1 MYLNGYMYVS
11 SKKKNAQRFWSRII
25 AILDALGYKE
35 ENQEK
40 NEKLYTRVKKVKNN
54 QQSQE
59 T

>member
-1 MYLNGYMYVS
+1 MGICMLVA
-11 SKKKNAQRFWSRII
+11 KKNAQRFWSRII

>member
-1 MYLNGYMYVS
+1 MGRCMLVA
-11 SKKKNAQRFWSRII
+11 KKNAQRIWSRII

>member
-1 MYLNGYMYVS
+1 MYVGS
-11 SKKKNAQRFWSRII
+11 KKNAQRIWSRII